1 MLSTRGCRTL
11 LTTRRPSPLQAPSSL
26 LIDSLSFPLGHYER
40 QANWSRRSTLPLL
53 RLTWHDIFSVYLKII
68 DLTWHNMVLSRAEEL
83 NCKYGHFHHFSVPS
97 SQSKSGARKNVAL
110 ALINSITYPVFSFF
124 PVAFI

>member
-68 DLTWHNMVLSRAEEL
+68 VLSRAEEL